1 MFCDHPPDEKG
12 PVVRQ
17 KFEFASLVSNR
28 RGWASLLAIFALSSL
43 ALAPVLAQENK
54 EAELEA
60 DASRKAANISWN
72 PKLSFD
78 EWKALDKIKFIEFD
92 RKLGT
97 AALTDADRKLL
108 LKHLQNQI
116 DGLTLEQNVDR
127 HAIIIDGITRAAEHP
142 STAPAVRDLILENS
156 LKLVEP
162 LLKDQPPNVQ
172 YSLVLLAARLN
183 SKPANLTAR
192 PQVPPQPYA
201 ESRKLLMKVLT
212 EEPPKPISAR
222 IIAARG
228 LERLM
233 RDGDLST
240 VNKADIG
247 QVLAD
252 ALKQKVENPL
262 ARKWYRWKL
271 VDALGATGRYE
282 DVGYRPVIIDALM
295 TVLTNREDDWEVRTA
310 AARAVSQLPLDQKIN
325 VDLVNYAIVQLLY
338 DLAKAYNASD
348 KMPPST
354 WRWSF
359 DNIYLAYKSKS
370 LDEQNNK
377 HWGLMHLQ
385 SPAGREQITSAY
397 KVVLAAVKPILEQQ
411 TLPPVPDAAIKTL
424 GEWLE
429 KNKPAQDK
437 RQVTPQ
443 SPQLQLDV
451 PVKPAQAVGNP
462 PGQGGQPGGQ

>member
-1 MFCDHPPDEKG
+1 
-12 PVVRQ
+12 
-17 KFEFASLVSNR
+17 
-28 RGWASLLAIFALSSL
+28 
-43 ALAPVLAQENK
+43 
-54 EAELEA
+54 
-60 DASRKAANISWN
+60 
-72 PKLSFD
+72 
-78 EWKALDKIKFIEFD
+78 
-92 RKLGT
+92 
-97 AALTDADRKLL
+97 
-108 LKHLQNQI
+108 
-116 DGLTLEQNVDR
+116 
-127 HAIIIDGITRAAEHP
+127 
-142 STAPAVRDLILENS
+142 
-156 LKLVEP
+156 
-162 LLKDQPPNVQ
+162 
-172 YSLVLLAARLN
+172 
-183 SKPANLTAR
+183 
-192 PQVPPQPYA
+192 
-201 ESRKLLMKVLT
+201 LMKILT

-282 DVGYRPVIIDALM
+282 DVGYRPVMIDALM
-295 TVLTNREDDWEVRTA
+295 SVLTNREDDWEVRTA

-377 HWGLMHLQ
+377 HWGLMHLA
-385 SPAGREQITSAY
+385 SSVGKDQITAAY

-411 TLPPVPDAAIKTL
+411 TLPPVPDAAIKAL

-429 KNKPAQDK
+429 KNKPAPDK
-437 RQVTPQ
+437 RKVTPQ
-443 SPQLQLDV
+443 SPELALPQAVQ
-451 PVKPAQAVGNP
+451 PAQAVGNP
-462 PGQGGQPGGQ
+462 GGPGGAPGK